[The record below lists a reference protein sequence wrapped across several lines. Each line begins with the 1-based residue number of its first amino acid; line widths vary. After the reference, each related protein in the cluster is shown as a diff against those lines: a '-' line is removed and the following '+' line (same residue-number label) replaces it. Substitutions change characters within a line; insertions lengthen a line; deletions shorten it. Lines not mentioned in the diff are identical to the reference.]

1 MPEPYPTESLDL
13 ARLRYPDRAITP
25 YGGRPLAIVEAVDQS
40 LSRKRSA
47 RDWVVDSVAFLL
59 AILVGLILYDENSAD
74 RIPEWL
80 FAADFVSG
88 IALCLLL
95 WFRRRWPIQ
104 LAVLSAVVTIYS
116 ETGGIAALIFAMTV
130 AVYFQLRVTLL
141 IGALNVV
148 SVIVYSFVRET
159 TDPAILVYATALP
172 LYGAAVGWGS
182 YIRSR
187 RQLLQTL
194 RERAERAES
203 VARLEA
209 EQGQLRAREEIA
221 REMHDVLGHRLSL
234 LSVHAGA
241 LAYRPDASTEEIA
254 GAAEIIRSS
263 AHQALQDLREVIGVL
278 RAPVG
283 ELPQPTFGD
292 LPVLVE
298 GAQRAGVPVE
308 LELDAPG
315 SLPEHVGRT
324 AYRIVQEGLT
334 NAMKHA
340 PDEPVRIRVVGA
352 PGNGL
357 TVDVSNP
364 APKVRPGDQ
373 GQGLKGLRER
383 AALVE
388 GRLEHGRTPEGDFRL
403 SAWLPW
409 PS

>member
-1 MPEPYPTESLDL
+1 MMIAGLNVL
-13 ARLRYPDRAITP
+13 
-25 YGGRPLAIVEAVDQS
+25 
-40 LSRKRSA
+40 
-47 RDWVVDSVAFLL
+47 SVA
-59 AILVGLILYDENSAD
+59 A
-74 RIPEWL
+74 
-80 FAADFVSG
+80 
-88 IALCLLL
+88 
-95 WFRRRWPIQ
+95 
-104 LAVLSAVVTIYS
+104 YS
-116 ETGGIAALIFAMTV
+116 I
-130 AVYFQLRVTLL
+130 
-141 IGALNVV
+141 
-148 SVIVYSFVRET
+148 VRET
-159 TDPAILVYATALP
+159 EDPAAAVLITAVP
-172 LYGAAVGWGS
+172 LYVGTVGWGL
-182 YIRSR
+182 YVRSR
-187 RQLLQTL
+187 RALLQTL
-194 RERAERAES
+194 RERAERAET
-203 VARLEA
+203 VAKLEA

-283 ELPQPTFGD
+283 ELPQPAFGD

-308 LELDAPG
+308 LELDASG
-315 SLPEHVGRT
+315 ALPEHVGRT

-340 PDEPVRIRVVGA
+340 PGEPVTIRVIGA

-364 APKVRPGDQ
+364 APGSGPGDR
-373 GQGLKGLRER
+373 GQGLKGLAER

-388 GRLEHGRTPEGDFRL
+388 GRLEHGKTPEGDFRL

-409 PS
+409 PT

>member
-1 MPEPYPTESLDL
+1 ML
-13 ARLRYPDRAITP
+13 A
-25 YGGRPLAIVEAVDQS
+25 
-40 LSRKRSA
+40 
-47 RDWVVDSVAFLL
+47 LL
-59 AILVGLILYDENSAD
+59 IGVILYGEND
-74 RIPEWL
+74 TDQIPQWL

-88 IALCLLL
+88 IVLCLLL

-104 LAVLSAVVTIYS
+104 LAVLAVVMTIYS
-116 ETGGIAALIFAMTV
+116 ETGGIAALVLTMTV
-130 AVYFQLRVTLL
+130 AVYFRFRVSLL
-141 IGALNVV
+141 IAALNIV
-148 SVIVYSFVRET
+148 SVVLYSVVRET
-159 TDPAILVYATALP
+159 EDPGVLVYATAVP
-172 LYGAAVGWGS
+172 LYFGVVGWGA

-187 RQLLQTL
+187 RQLVQTL
-194 RERAERAES
+194 RERAERAEA
-203 VARLEA
+203 VAMLEA

-292 LPVLVE
+292 LPVLIE

-315 SLPEHVGRT
+315 PLPEHVGRT

-340 PDEPVRIRVVGA
+340 PEEPVRIRVVGA

>member
-1 MPEPYPTESLDL
+1 
-13 ARLRYPDRAITP
+13 
-25 YGGRPLAIVEAVDQS
+25 VDQS

-47 RDWVVDSVAFLL
+47 RDWIVDSVAFVIALL
-59 AILVGLILYDENSAD
+59 SGVILYDANSAD
-74 RIPEWL
+74 QIPEWMFL
-80 FAADFVSG
+80 ADFVSG

-104 LAVLSAVVTIYS
+104 LAVLAAVVTIYS

-148 SVIVYSFVRET
+148 SVIVYSLVRET

-283 ELPQPTFGD
+283 ELPQPTFSD

-315 SLPEHVGRT
+315 ALPEHVGRT

-340 PDEPVRIRVVGA
+340 PGEPVRIRVTGA

-364 APKVRPGDQ
+364 APKIRPGDQ

-388 GRLEHGRTPEGDFRL
+388 GRLDHGITPEGDFRL
-403 SAWLPW
+403 CAWLPW
-409 PS
+409 PA